1 MEYIL
6 LLGLGLAL
14 IAASVPGLRGSAST
28 VHWYNRRRVSK
39 ELSLIHI

>member
-14 IAASVPGLRGSAST
+14 IAASVPGLRG
-28 VHWYNRRRVSK
+28 
-39 ELSLIHI
+39 LSLIHI

>member
-14 IAASVPGLRGSAST
+14 IAASVPGLRGRDRKS
-28 VHWYNRRRVSK
+28 VV
-39 ELSLIHI
+39 